1 MGKFS
6 TKPLAVLSAVLIG
19 GGIFLAA
26 TGLFADPDNASAINS
41 DLYGN
46 SGSTTTTPTTTDTSS
61 SSSSTTTL
69 NTTTTTTTEEETIT
83 NPDTADE
90 DWVMIVIMLG
100 VAGLAFSLRQYFAR
114 R

>member
-6 TKPLAVLSAVLIG
+6 TKPIAVLSAVLIG

-41 DLYGN
+41 ELFGN

-69 NTTTTTTTEEETIT
+69 NTTTTTEEDTIT